1 MSTNKWRV
9 PGLAHQVT
17 ESTLDH
23 KLKGLSCACRVA
35 CNHWTARHNRTDRCS
50 TWIQTLGSDLRTI
63 SLFRLCRKSF
73 NESLTLKARSFAVKM
88 PLKPS
93 SSSTTKTQSVR
104 LAAQSWLA
112 SATVILSGTVNA
124 GLGFNAATVPFAP
137 VILDSFLFRRL
148 FDAAVEIVRLR
159 ASSDS
164 IFLRIAWLNEGQ
176 CEHRDHGNVARLPRR
191 TSSFLLAFL
200 RVSIAEPERV
210 DMWGRELEEGVGEGA
225 RSE

>member
-1 MSTNKWRV
+1 MQMR
-9 PGLAHQVT
+9 
-17 ESTLDH
+17 
-23 KLKGLSCACRVA
+23 
-35 CNHWTARHNRTDRCS
+35 
-50 TWIQTLGSDLRTI
+50 
-63 SLFRLCRKSF
+63 
-73 NESLTLKARSFAVKM
+73 SLTLKARSFAVKM

-93 SSSTTKTQSVR
+93 PSSTTKTQSVR

-112 SATVILSGTVNA
+112 SATVMLSGTVNA
-124 GLGFNAATVPFAP
+124 GLGLSAATVPFAP

-148 FDAAVEIVRLR
+148 FDAVVEIVRLR

-164 IFLRIAWLNEGQ
+164 IFLRMAWLNEGQ
-176 CEHRDHGNVARLPRR
+176 CEHENHRNMVIQPRR

-210 DMWGRELEEGVGEGA
+210 DMLGKVRELEGVGEAA

>member
-1 MSTNKWRV
+1 MSTDKRRV
-9 PGLAHQVT
+9 PGLANQVT

-23 KLKGLSCACRVA
+23 KLKGLSRACCIA
-35 CNHWTARHNRTDRCS
+35 CNHRTTRHNRTDRRS
-50 TWIQTLGSDLRTI
+50 TRIQALGSDLRI
-63 SLFRLCRKSF
+63 SSSSIWQKKPM
-73 NESLTLKARSFAVKM
+73 ESLTLKARSFAVKM

-112 SATVILSGTVNA
+112 SATVMLSGTVNA
-124 GLGFNAATVPFAP
+124 GLGLSAATVPFAP

-164 IFLRIAWLNEGQ
+164 IFLRIA
-176 CEHRDHGNVARLPRR
+176 
-191 TSSFLLAFL
+191 
-200 RVSIAEPERV
+200 
-210 DMWGRELEEGVGEGA
+210 
-225 RSE
+225 